1 MLCGWRCGVRLTGSR
16 MRAHFADGH
25 ACLPVGVAAPSYGRP
40 NARAR
45 WKEFDGQIGRIGGCS
60 RRMTRGLKP
69 VRLRGWTG
77 VPEACAGTFTLM
89 HTPCAENR
97 SLQHTP
103 QSRAEGMFVGVRLRR
118 RTHWSPDVRALH
130 PLGE

>member
-1 MLCGWRCGVRLTGSR
+1 
-16 MRAHFADGH
+16 
-25 ACLPVGVAAPSYGRP
+25 
-40 NARAR
+40 
-45 WKEFDGQIGRIGGCS
+45 
-60 RRMTRGLKP
+60 MTRGLKP

-130 PLGE
+130 PLGEDLRPFILGGGRRVGNVTIGATVA